1 MTKKGQIFQKVPLK
15 VKLHNMKLYF
25 DEGRSAHTLVR
36 VFELAIDTIYTCVRI
51 YKRDGG
57 G

>member
-1 MTKKGQIFQKVPLK
+1 MAKKGQMFQKVQLE

-25 DEGRSAHTLVR
+25 EEGRSAHTFDR
-36 VFELAIDTIYTCVRI
+36 VFELAIDTIYTFVRI